1 VQEDYTH
8 HLLPDNAQLIRT
20 HNNYDASI
28 TCVMLLLLRSNE
40 VILGAVSGEL
50 VRVNNTLVDQ
60 SFNIDLIIIAF
71 TTLKNL

>member
-1 VQEDYTH
+1 
-8 HLLPDNAQLIRT
+8 
-20 HNNYDASI
+20 
-28 TCVMLLLLRSNE
+28 MK